1 MGHSISPHTGHPFP
15 AHDRCGAVRAPRW
28 KRQHGEILFPPTLS
42 VCPSALRRY
51 PTVSGKTKKRVPSLE
66 HALSV
71 SLCRKKRCLASSV
84 QLLCQLRLLAGSC
97 ILVHQ
102 TLCASLINTLDGS
115 TYCDFL
121 ISCASCTC
129 SVSLLD
135 HSLQVGLA
143 SLVCSSLCRNNLN
156 TLFCRTNIRHNS
168 YSF

>member
-28 KRQHGEILFPPTLS
+28 KRQHGEILFPPTLP

-102 TLCASLINTLDGS
+102 TLCASLINTLMAARTATS
-115 TYCDFL
+115 LSAAPATHAASAFL
-121 ISCASCTC
+121 II
-129 SVSLLD
+129 VFRLD
-135 HSLQVGLA
+135 LRALFAAVF
-143 SLVCSSLCRNNLN
+143 VVI
-156 TLFCRTNIRHNS
+156 TLTRFFCRTNIRHNS